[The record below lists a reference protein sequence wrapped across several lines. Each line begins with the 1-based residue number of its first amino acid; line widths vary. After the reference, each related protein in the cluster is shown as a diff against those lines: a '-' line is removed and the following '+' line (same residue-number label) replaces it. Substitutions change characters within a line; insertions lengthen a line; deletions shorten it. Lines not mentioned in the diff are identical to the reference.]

1 MINVGIPLLSP
12 VNKSFFSNRGFV
24 TITNVRTN
32 VAWLHNRL
40 NQAAAQRRR
49 RVCCAQTLLDTEHGA
64 TLQLRIEYL
73 PPSHRRLVS
82 VIPQL
87 S

>member
-1 MINVGIPLLSP
+1 MINAGIPLLSP
-12 VNKSFFSNRGFV
+12 VKKSFSPDRGFV
-24 TITNVRTN
+24 TITNVAQQR
-32 VAWLHNRL
+32 RL

-49 RVCCAQTLLDTEHGA
+49 RVCCAQTRLDAEHGA
-64 TLQLRIEYL
+64 TLQLCIEYL
-73 PPSHRRLVS
+73 PLGRRLVS